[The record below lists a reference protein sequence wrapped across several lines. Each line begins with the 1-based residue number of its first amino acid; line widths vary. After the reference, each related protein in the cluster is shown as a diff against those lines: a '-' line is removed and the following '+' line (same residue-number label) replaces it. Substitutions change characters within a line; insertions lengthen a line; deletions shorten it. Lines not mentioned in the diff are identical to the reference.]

1 MAICFGLFRIRDGD
15 KRAGSISA
23 TLAAWRGGVGALLL
37 GSSGGTLRLW
47 PMRQGSYGGTV
58 AAGIIEVKL
67 PTPLNTSGGNPR
79 SADRMLAASM
89 CLTPLGAA
97 FLECDPSQNKKNFK
111 YKTICLIDRIKRL
124 NHQGSDGSSLEIR
137 MMGETTVAV
146 AWLPGDVV
154 QEIFMR
160 IKDVADLFRC
170 AMTCKQWRR
179 IVLNPSFL
187 RRRQWPNHTSS
198 FLSGFF
204 IWEKLIF
211 GRGSTALTSFIPTPR
226 SVFSSDHWFLETFF
240 SRATRARLENAVP
253 LVARH
258 GLLLVRLVSS
268 NSIVRLAVCNL
279 LVGACDELPPLKCNW
294 DFEKSGYAILTKA
307 DCSSNAKHGYS
318 AFFKVLII
326 GTDRDH
332 RPHKLHKFMSGEA
345 RWSSP
350 TDLFVSTNKRM
361 TGWLPLRDP
370 RAVVCHGTAHWLI
383 CYVTGQDW
391 RLHSIEIAIP
401 AKHKTTEHYDEPQ
414 LIVHASEKLS
424 LLYLD
429 RQDFKLETWTR
440 QEDPTM
446 WLRTMVVELKPPRPT
461 MMDMDLSILGEKG
474 GMLLIKDNHM
484 NLYAA
489 DFETG
494 AMVKLTRFDNVNRPK
509 VVPLEMD
516 WVAFFV
522 SRLGGGLRSKKPSS

>member
-1 MAICFGLFRIRDGD
+1 
-15 KRAGSISA
+15 
-23 TLAAWRGGVGALLL
+23 
-37 GSSGGTLRLW
+37 
-47 PMRQGSYGGTV
+47 
-58 AAGIIEVKL
+58 
-67 PTPLNTSGGNPR
+67 
-79 SADRMLAASM
+79 
-89 CLTPLGAA
+89 
-97 FLECDPSQNKKNFK
+97 
-111 YKTICLIDRIKRL
+111 
-124 NHQGSDGSSLEIR
+124 
-137 MMGETTVAV
+137 MGETTVAV
-146 AWLPGDVV
+146 ASLPVDVV

-187 RRRQWPNHTSS
+187 GRRQWPDHPSS

-226 SVFSSDHWFLETFF
+226 SVFSSDHWYLETFF

-268 NSIVRLAVCNL
+268 NTIVRLAVCNL
-279 LVGACDELPPLKCNW
+279 LVGAWDELPPLKCNW
-294 DFEKSGYAILTKA
+294 DVEKSGYAILTKA

-318 AFFKVLII
+318 GFFKVLII
-326 GTDRDH
+326 GTDKDH
-332 RPHKLHKFMSGEA
+332 RPHNLHKFTSGDA
-345 RWSSP
+345 RWSSQSN
-350 TDLFVSTNKRM
+350 LFVSTNKRM

-383 CYVTGQDW
+383 CYVTGQNW
-391 RLHSIEIAIP
+391 RLHSIEVDAKTCRVSLTKIAIP

-429 RQDFKLETWTR
+429 RQDFKLEIWTR
-440 QEDPTM
+440 QEDDSPTM
-446 WLRTMVVELKPPRPT
+446 WLCTMVVELQPPRRT
-461 MMDMDLSILGEKG
+461 MTDFSILGEKG
-474 GMLLIKDNHM
+474 GMLLIKDNHT

-494 AMVKLTRFDNVNRPK
+494 AMVKLTHFDNINRRK
-509 VVPLEMD
+509 VVPLDMD